1 MMKQA
6 WEGYGLQVVREPQL
20 PFPKPQI
27 SCPADAYDILKRQ
40 LAYEDR
46 EVFATVILDARNQ
59 VMGINTVSVG
69 TVSASLVHPRETF
82 KPAII
87 MGASSII
94 LAHSHPSGDPS
105 PSKDDI
111 ELTRRLGKAGEIL
124 GIEVLDHIIIA
135 DNQFL
140 SLKEKGLL

>member
-1 MMKQA
+1 MLHA
-6 WEGYGLQVVREPQL
+6 WEGYGVSVVREPRL
-20 PFPKPQI
+20 PFPKPVI
-27 SCPADAYDILKRQ
+27 NGPADAYDILKRQ

-46 EVFATVILDARNQ
+46 EIFATVILDARNQ

-69 TVSASLVHPRETF
+69 TVSSSLVHPRETF

-111 ELTRRLGKAGEIL
+111 ELTQRLAKAGEIL

-135 DNQFL
+135 DDHFL
-140 SLKEKGLL
+140 SLKEAGHL